1 MIINVIKR
9 TFSENKSVIILSI
22 IIFLISIILGYV
34 LKPYLYSYLNPAVN
48 DLSQKVHSGVV
59 KLTFADIFSN
69 NIRVVFRMFIFGLA
83 FCFSAVILAYN
94 GFFTGYYIST
104 RDNLFYTLLLIVPH
118 GIFEFSSCILA
129 CSSGLV
135 LFNFLY
141 KFLKSVWNQDSENVL
156 EILRVSFNESSD
168 KLKQALILLV
178 MASILMTIACFVEV
192 YLTIPIA
199 NWIVSVVG

>member
-1 MIINVIKR
+1 MIINEIKR

-22 IIFLISIILGYV
+22 AIFFVSIILGYV

-48 DLSQKVHSGVV
+48 DLSQKIHSGVI
-59 KLTFADIFSN
+59 KLTFADIFPN
-69 NIRVVFRMFIFGLA
+69 NIGVVFRMFVYGLA
-83 FCFSAVILAYN
+83 FCFSIVILAYN

-104 RDNLFYTLLLIVPH
+104 CDNLFHTLLLIVPH
-118 GIFEFSSCILA
+118 GIFEFSACILA

-141 KFLKSVWNQDSENVL
+141 KFLRSVWNQDSENVL
-156 EILRVSFNESSD
+156 EILKVSFNESRD
-168 KLKQALILLV
+168 KLKQALILLLI
-178 MASILMTIACFVEV
+178 ASILMTIACLVEV

-199 NWIVSVVG
+199 NLIMSIVG